1 MLLQVAAQD
10 IGQLTDI
17 DCARAA
23 ASPIRLPP
31 ASPSRDQDGLREPF
45 RGFTTFQPA
54 GRYWAFQ
61 GIETGI
67 FVALAAILIAVTAVV
82 LVRRDA

>member
-23 ASPIRLPP
+23 ALPVRLPP
-31 ASPSRDQDGLREPF
+31 ASPSRDQGGMREPF
-45 RGFTTFQPA
+45 RGFITCQPA
-54 GRYWAFQ
+54 DRYWTFQ

-67 FVALAAILIAVTAVV
+67 FAALAAVLLAVTAV
-82 LVRRDA
+82 LPVRRDA